1 MPIFKA
7 VLVFRRGVGPAAS
20 FRLSLQDVIILLSG
34 GPSSPRCVFWLEI
47 VDAFVTRLFFTDW
60 AVNPARTSYPR
71 GRWKFIFRVSILLD
85 QLLTTADEFDPLGFV
100 VRGVLPVV
108 AAHPGRPALQ
118 QGQRLL
124 RRLLFARH
132 VRHKT
137 FEVFY
142 KNIRTTLLFHL
153 VLGNMPPVGSRGLVP
168 RASISRDLPLS
179 TTWGRA
185 GSGLVAPCEVGKWL
199 LPHLP
204 ALSFYSST
212 ILPVCLFPNLQSP
225 IPCYESISLLIHR
238 LFTREF

>member
-1 MPIFKA
+1 M
-7 VLVFRRGVGPAAS
+7 
-20 FRLSLQDVIILLSG
+20 
-34 GPSSPRCVFWLEI
+34 
-47 VDAFVTRLFFTDW
+47 
-60 AVNPARTSYPR
+60 
-71 GRWKFIFRVSILLD
+71 SILLD

-108 AAHPGRPALQ
+108 AAPPGRPALQ

-142 KNIRTTLLFHL
+142 KNIRTTLLFCL
-153 VLGNMPPVGSRGLVP
+153 VLGNIPPVGSRGLVP

-204 ALSFYSST
+204 DMYTSVATLYQNLLYRIKIICTCPFYEMSTGFQSFIHYLASLVETFAAVHAS
-212 ILPVCLFPNLQSP
+212 LFSVMP
-225 IPCYESISLLIHR
+225 SISLLSDLSIPLCCPSI
-238 LFTREF
+238 LFFRSSLPLLLSISP

>member
-1 MPIFKA
+1 M
-7 VLVFRRGVGPAAS
+7 
-20 FRLSLQDVIILLSG
+20 
-34 GPSSPRCVFWLEI
+34 
-47 VDAFVTRLFFTDW
+47 
-60 AVNPARTSYPR
+60 
-71 GRWKFIFRVSILLD
+71 SILLD

-108 AAHPGRPALQ
+108 AAPPGRPALQ

-142 KNIRTTLLFHL
+142 KNIITTLLFRL

-168 RASISRDLPLS
+168 QASISRDLPLS

-204 ALSFYSST
+204 DVSIYVHTFENELGCDILMTQEKNYPIFKILILILSAPPTNLDFST
-212 ILPVCLFPNLQSP
+212 FFFS
-225 IPCYESISLLIHR
+225 Y
-238 LFTREF
+238 

>member
-1 MPIFKA
+1 M
-7 VLVFRRGVGPAAS
+7 
-20 FRLSLQDVIILLSG
+20 
-34 GPSSPRCVFWLEI
+34 
-47 VDAFVTRLFFTDW
+47 
-60 AVNPARTSYPR
+60 
-71 GRWKFIFRVSILLD
+71 
-85 QLLTTADEFDPLGFV
+85 LTTADEFDPLGFV

-108 AAHPGRPALQ
+108 AAPPGRPALQ

-124 RRLLFARH
+124 RRLLFARY

-142 KNIRTTLLFHL
+142 KNIRTTLLFLL

-204 ALSFYSST
+204 DTCYTWSYFVVSSSVFCQHCQCACFGMDLNECPVLARDTRGKEKFLRLHSTHTLLPITCSLSSKN
-212 ILPVCLFPNLQSP
+212 PD
-225 IPCYESISLLIHR
+225 
-238 LFTREF
+238 

>member
-1 MPIFKA
+1 MC
-7 VLVFRRGVGPAAS
+7 VLVRNC
-20 FRLSLQDVIILLSG
+20 
-34 GPSSPRCVFWLEI
+34 RCFCNK
-47 VDAFVTRLFFTDW
+47 TFFTDW
-60 AVNPARTSYPR
+60 AVNTARTSYPR

-108 AAHPGRPALQ
+108 AAPPGLPALQ

-142 KNIRTTLLFHL
+142 KNIRTTLLFRL

-179 TTWGRA
+179 TTWGCA

-204 ALSFYSST
+204 
-212 ILPVCLFPNLQSP
+212 V
-225 IPCYESISLLIHR
+225 
-238 LFTREF
+238 